1 MTRNRPSTRP
11 SPTHA
16 GQGDVTPP
24 REPDFHVTVDVVL
37 FSIRNDIPSIG
48 VVQRRGTTAYIDQN
62 RLTRR
67 RRPTTTRDVV
77 PVPRDNRFH
86 WALPGGH
93 VGHRLLG
100 DPYGTGNEPDI
111 SLEAAALRVV
121 ERETGLRLTA
131 ADLHQ
136 VRAFGDQG
144 RDPRS
149 GRTITIA
156 YLAVIGEDDEP
167 RLHPDSAVGHV
178 SRVQFRPIV
187 DLLARPSQ
195 LEFDHEDIVL
205 EAIRQL
211 RGLVVTTPIAAAF
224 CRSEF
229 TLGELRRVFELLFHQ
244 SLDSAEAAES
254 YEGPVRA
261 YLQKLEK
268 LSDPNLQRT
277 MKMLAYSMPEAFESS
292 EQPRLSSGA
301 VFARQAE
308 LLDKLR
314 RESDRLKPPKSPRL
328 IKRFD
333 PTNFN
338 RKLMKLDI
346 LDEVPGQMRQTFE
359 RYGKVAGTYRLRPDQ
374 SNARFLLRLDGLGK
388 SEPDDFSD

>member
-11 SPTHA
+11 SPTDRA
-16 GQGDVTPP
+16 PDDVTPS
-24 REPDFHVTVDVVL
+24 RDPDFHVTVDVLL
-37 FSIRNDIPSIG
+37 FSIRNDIPSLG
-48 VVQRRGTTAYIDQN
+48 VVQRRGTTAYLDQN
-62 RLTRR
+62 RLARR
-67 RRPTTTRDVV
+67 RTPTTPRDVV
-77 PVPRDNRFH
+77 PVPRDPRLH

-100 DPYGTGNEPDI
+100 DRYGTGNEPDL

-121 ERETGLRLTA
+121 ERETGLRLTS

-136 VRAFGDQG
+136 VRAFGDHG

-156 YLAVIGEDDEP
+156 YLAVIGEDDELT
-167 RLHPDSAVGHV
+167 LHPDSDVGHV
-178 SRVQFRPIV
+178 SRVQFRPII
-187 DLLARPSQ
+187 DLLARPSH

-211 RGLVVTTPIAAAF
+211 RSLAVTTPIAAAF
-224 CRSEF
+224 CRPEF
-229 TLGELRRVFELLFHQ
+229 TLGELRRVFELLFHE

-254 YEGPVRA
+254 YVAPVRA

-268 LSDPNLQRT
+268 LSDPSLQRT
-277 MKMLAYSMPEAFESS
+277 MAMLASSMPASFESS
-292 EQPRLSSGA
+292 VRPRLSSGA

-314 RESDRLKPPKSPRL
+314 RDSDRLRPPKPPRL

-359 RYGKVAGTYRLRPDQ
+359 RYGKVAGTYRLRPTH
-374 SNARFLLRLDGLGK
+374 SNARFLLRLDGLSK
-388 SEPDDFSD
+388 DSDSSE